1 MVGGETREV
10 GAREVAKGEI
20 RWGLLGRCGDLGFS
34 SKHKGKPFEDFEQ
47 DMTHHLRGCLVGGSR
62 SEAWRERPCG
72 LHTRSKKQLAS
83 LRYH

>member
-20 RWGLLGRCGDLGFS
+20 RWGLLGCCGDLGFS

-47 DMTHHLRGCLVGGSR
+47 DMTEYDSPLKRLPCGGGR
-62 SEAWRERPCG
+62 SKAWRERPCG
-72 LHTRSKKQLAS
+72 LHTRSKKQ
-83 LRYH
+83 